1 MFYLF
6 YLFIHSI
13 SIAPPQVTL
22 YSEAL
27 PTTARTLCW
36 SLHADYIRCYLLFYN
51 TSCGFLLSFLF
62 SFYGLYLIVKVYFTK
77 IVLYNLFA
85 QSRPPM
91 IHNGRRGDLGGDEGD
106 GPPQSLRWGDGVS
119 YI

>member
-1 MFYLF
+1 
-6 YLFIHSI
+6 
-13 SIAPPQVTL
+13 L
-22 YSEAL
+22 YITICIL
-27 PTTARTLCW
+27 Y
-36 SLHADYIRCYLLFYN
+36 YIRCYLLFYD

-91 IHNGRRGDLGGDEGD
+91 IHNGHPGSGTCPFGVPHWKGNLYSSFYYGANFLFMLVCLFNKWILNLNLNFELRRSSKC
-106 GPPQSLRWGDGVS
+106 PP
-119 YI
+119 